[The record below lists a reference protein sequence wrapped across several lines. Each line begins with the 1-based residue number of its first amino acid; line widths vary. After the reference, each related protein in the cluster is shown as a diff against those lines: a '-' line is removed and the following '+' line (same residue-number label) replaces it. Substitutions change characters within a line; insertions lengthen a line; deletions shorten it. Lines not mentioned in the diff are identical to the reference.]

1 MSFAATLE
9 PANFHVAGERIL
21 GIFYGAAGE
30 TPRPTAI
37 LLHGAPGLEKNL
49 DIAYELRDQGWN
61 CLLIHHRGSWGSE
74 GRYTFSGLVEDVQAA
89 TAWVLKQ
96 PAVDSERL
104 TLVGMSMGGYISLLA
119 GAVDQRIKAIAAL
132 CPLVDPNTVSISA
145 DWFEN
150 LAMVVSGV
158 TGSELAAQWA
168 DLLPLQTF
176 KAQLGRCPVL
186 VVTGDQDTTF
196 PPEHY
201 ERFMQAM
208 PHIVW
213 RRLGLGDHAF
223 SACRKVLV
231 ATVVSWLI
239 DTLGK

>member
-9 PANFHVAGERIL
+9 PAIFHVAGERIL

-30 TPRPTAI
+30 TPRPTVI
-37 LLHGAPGLEKNL
+37 LLHGTPGLEKNL

-61 CLLIHHRGSWGSE
+61 CLLIHHRGSWGSD
-74 GRYTFSGLVEDVQAA
+74 GRYTFSGLIEDVQAA
-89 TAWVLKQ
+89 TAWALKQ
-96 PAVDSERL
+96 PAIDSERL
-104 TLVGMSMGGYISLLA
+104 SLMGMDIGGYTSLLA
-119 GAVDQRIKAIAAL
+119 GAVDHRIKAIVAL
-132 CPLVDPNTVSISA
+132 CPLIDPNALTMSPEQ
-145 DWFEN
+145 FEN
-150 LAMVVSGV
+150 LAMMLNGV

-186 VVTGDQDTTF
+186 VVSGDQDTIF
-196 PPEHY
+196 PPEYY
-201 ERFMQAM
+201 EPFMRTL
-208 PHIVW
+208 PHILW
-213 RRLGLGDHAF
+213 RRLELGDHAF